1 MRLVKFKKFAQ
12 TASYMPYFISSVVV
26 AGMALSFLSSDGII
40 NKFIMMMG
48 GEPFLLNMKPQ
59 YFPIVYTVINI
70 WRNFGWGSI
79 LYLSS
84 MASIDPTLYEAA
96 SLDGANPVA

>member
-1 MRLVKFKKFAQ
+1 MDPDHFSLLINEVRLVKFKKFAQ

-48 GEPFLLNMKPQ
+48 GEPFL
-59 YFPIVYTVINI
+59 
-70 WRNFGWGSI
+70 
-79 LYLSS
+79 
-84 MASIDPTLYEAA
+84 
-96 SLDGANPVA
+96 

>member
-1 MRLVKFKKFAQ
+1 
-12 TASYMPYFISSVVV
+12 
-26 AGMALSFLSSDGII
+26 MALSFLSSDGII
-40 NKFIMMMG
+40 NKLIVLLG

-59 YFPIVYTVINI
+59 YFPMVYTLINI

-84 MASIDPTLYEAA
+84 MASIDTALYEAMIDKPQNRRYNGNVGGSCFLFPLFTA
-96 SLDGANPVA
+96 AQVSIN